1 MTNQM
6 FREIRKAMHT
16 ACLNGKMSTR
26 VSLETTFVLEDML
39 EDDARVD
46 SWKLED
52 GYVTIT
58 SNGKTFTL

>member
-58 SNGKTFTL
+58 SNGYTFTL

>member
-1 MTNQM
+1 MTNRM
-6 FREIRKAMHT
+6 FREIRKAMQT

-26 VSLETTFVLEDML
+26 VSLETTFALEDML
-39 EDDARVD
+39 EDGARVD